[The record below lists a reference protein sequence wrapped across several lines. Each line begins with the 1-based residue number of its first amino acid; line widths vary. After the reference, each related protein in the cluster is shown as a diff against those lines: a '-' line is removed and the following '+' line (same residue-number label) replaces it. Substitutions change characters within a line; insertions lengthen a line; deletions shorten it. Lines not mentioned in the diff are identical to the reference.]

1 MTIARLEQYRAIKR
15 QIETFES
22 DAGIAYIKGID
33 TTKVSVQSGKISD
46 PTAAL
51 GLKLYELNSEFE
63 SQYNSLKRELQ
74 TLTKYIMHIKNQEV
88 KEIAMRKFILGQTYE
103 QIGNVMFCNRTTVMR
118 KLKNYIAHNA
128 R

>member
-15 QIETFES
+15 QIEIFES

-46 PTAAL
+46 PTATL
-51 GLKLYELNSEFE
+51 GLKLYELDSDFE
-63 SQYNSLKRELQ
+63 SQYNCLKQELK
-74 TLTKYIMHIKNQEV
+74 LLIKYIMHIKNQEV

-103 QIGNVMFCNRTTVMR
+103 QIGDAMHYDRKTISR
-118 KLKNYIAHNA
+118 KLTAYVAHNVP
-128 R
+128 